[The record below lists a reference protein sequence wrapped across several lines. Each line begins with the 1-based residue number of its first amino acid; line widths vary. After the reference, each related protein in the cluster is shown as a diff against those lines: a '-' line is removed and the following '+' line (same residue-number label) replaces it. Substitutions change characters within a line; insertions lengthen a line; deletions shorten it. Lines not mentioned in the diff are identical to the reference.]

1 MSTDTND
8 IYYVGS
14 RAGADDVDVLNKAEI
29 TKSLV
34 IPSDSNALL
43 VGTVTVSGTMTVDGT
58 LVIV

>member
-14 RAGADDVDVLNKAEI
+14 RSGADDVDVLHKAEI
-29 TKSLV
+29 TKSLI
-34 IPSDSNALL
+34 IPSDSNALM
-43 VGTVTVSGTMTVDGT
+43 VGTVTISGTITVDGT

>member
-1 MSTDTND
+1 MSSDTND

-14 RAGADDVDVLNKAEI
+14 RAGKDDVDVLHKAEI
-29 TKSLV
+29 TKSFV

-43 VGTVTVSGTMTVDGT
+43 VGVVTVSGTMTVDGT

>member
-14 RAGADDVDVLNKAEI
+14 RAGTDDVDVLHKSTI

-34 IPSDSNALL
+34 IPSDSNALM
-43 VGTVTVSGTMTVDGT
+43 VGTVTIEGTITVDGT